1 MSLGSGVTPFNII
14 EAVRFNC
21 FWQKDAPNPPCQR
34 ESCRH
39 QHERADV
46 KNNQV
51 IYSPCKVLM
60 ISGKDEEGR
69 VRKTQC
75 DCSVRI

>member
-1 MSLGSGVTPFNII
+1 MSLGSGVIPFNMI
-14 EAVRFNC
+14 EAVKP
-21 FWQKDAPNPPCQR
+21 WQKDAPNPPCQR

-39 QHERADV
+39 NHERV
-46 KNNQV
+46 KVVNNQV